1 MTMHIADYKKFDV
14 LNGRGLRNSL
24 FVSGC
29 THHCKGCFNA
39 ASWNFNYGF
48 AYTAEFEQQ
57 VIDDLRVPDIRVS
70 GLSLLGGEP
79 FQNVDGLLGLVK
91 RVRKECPDKNIWAW
105 SGYTFDELI
114 ADPARLELLT
124 YCDVLIDGKFVLE
137 QRNLK
142 LKWRGSEN
150 QRVLDV
156 QESLRRQAAVRLL
169 PE

>member
-1 MTMHIADYKKFDV
+1 MTMYIADYKKFDV

-57 VIDDLRVPDIRVS
+57 VIDDLLVPDIRVS

-105 SGYTFDELI
+105 SGYTFEELVT
-114 ADPARLELLT
+114 DSSRLELLT
-124 YCDVLIDGKFVLE
+124 HCDVLIDGKFVLE

-156 QESLRRQAAVRLL
+156 QESLRQQAAIRLQ

>member
-1 MTMHIADYKKFDV
+1 MTMYIADYKKFDV

-57 VIDDLRVPDIRVS
+57 VIDDLLVPDIRVS

-105 SGYTFDELI
+105 SGYTFEELVT
-114 ADPARLELLT
+114 DSSRLELLT
-124 YCDVLIDGKFVLE
+124 HCDVLIDGKFVLE

-150 QRVLDV
+150 QRVLDM
-156 QESLRRQAAVRLL
+156 QESLRQQAAIRLQ

>member
-1 MTMHIADYKKFDV
+1 MYIADYKKFDV

-57 VIDDLRVPDIRVS
+57 VINDLRIPDIRVS

-105 SGYTFDELI
+105 SGYTFEELV
-114 ADPARLELLT
+114 ADSARQELLSH
-124 YCDVLIDGKFVLE
+124 CDVLIDGKFVLE

-156 QESLRRQAAVRLL
+156 QESLRQQAAVRLH

>member
-1 MTMHIADYKKFDV
+1 MTMYIADYKKFDV

-48 AYTAEFEQQ
+48 AYTTEFEQQ
-57 VIDDLRVPDIRVS
+57 VIDDLLVPDIRVS

-105 SGYTFDELI
+105 SGYTFEELVT
-114 ADPARLELLT
+114 DSSRLELLT
-124 YCDVLIDGKFVLE
+124 HCDVLIDGKFVLE

-156 QESLRRQAAVRLL
+156 QESLRQQAAIRLQ

>member
-1 MTMHIADYKKFDV
+1 MYIADYKKFDV

-48 AYTAEFEQQ
+48 AYTPEFEQQ
-57 VIDDLRVPDIRVS
+57 VIDDLQVPDIRVS

-105 SGYTFDELI
+105 SGYTFEELI
-114 ADPARLELLT
+114 ADSARLELLT
-124 YCDVLIDGKFVLE
+124 HCDVLIDGKFVLE

-156 QESLRRQAAVRLL
+156 QESLRQQAAVRLY